1 MTNRMHVDNDYT
13 HLYPVLNSTVR
24 TSSHKNKHLH
34 SHVSS
39 LPAWAGLGTGWG
51 REEGWGEGTRQPN
64 SDTPWVHRFFHIR
77 SYHLI
82 IIGLA

>member
-39 LPAWAGLGTGWG
+39 LPAWAGL
-51 REEGWGEGTRQPN
+51 RVGEGGGVGGGDETAQ
-64 SDTPWVHRFFHIR
+64 
-77 SYHLI
+77 L
-82 IIGLA
+82 